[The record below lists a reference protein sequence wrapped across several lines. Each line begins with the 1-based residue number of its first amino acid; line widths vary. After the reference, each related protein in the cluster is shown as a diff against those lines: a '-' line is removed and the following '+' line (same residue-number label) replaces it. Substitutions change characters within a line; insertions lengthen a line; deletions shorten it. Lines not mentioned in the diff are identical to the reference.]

1 MIFNLVDTN
10 KLQSI
15 VTVTVT
21 DESSS
26 GLQSGR
32 IIVLTDGTYSYSG
45 TTASDGTA
53 EIVVTTEGTFTPS
66 MSNVPS
72 GGSTTFT
79 PSTITVAGGH
89 EYTLGCAI
97 SFFHWIFGVRITI
110 AESNPLTRVVYTD
123 DAVGFTPCSNAGTS
137 VSMGSWAGSKLISDI
152 VPVEMSIDGNHT
164 EHELSHTNLNYLLD
178 GTTPATAT
186 WDKFTK
192 IPFKWLSLSSDATYI
207 YIKFS
212 DIQQDASYTDWYF
225 SYNGTVKENMY
236 IGDFLAY
243 VTGSNAYSR
252 TGQTP
257 TPNISIT
264 DWITYSQARGTG
276 YDLFRYNQ
284 LIFLQCLYIVL
295 FKSTDSQTALGY
307 GYVGGSESQTT
318 GADNTLVNEYGMYGN
333 VSAQTSRMS
342 FFWIEDFWGNM
353 YQWIGGIQSNAS
365 YNLLVS
371 DKSAI
376 TPTGWTTITTGL
388 STSVGG
394 FISAVVGSQKGG
406 FCITVGSGSETTYWC
421 DYGDLSASAFPKFG
435 GYWKRGA
442 NAGMFYLSVIYS
454 ATNTGAS
461 LGSRL
466 SYGG

>member
-53 EIVVTTEGTFTPS
+53 EIVVTTEGTFTPY
-66 MSNVPS
+66 MSNIPS
-72 GGSTTFT
+72 GSSTVFT
-79 PSTITVAGGH
+79 PSTIAVAWGH
-89 EYTLGCAI
+89 EYSMGCTI
-97 SFFHWIFGVRITI
+97 SFHWTFGVRITI

-137 VSMGSWAGSKLISDI
+137 VSMGSWTGSKLISDI

-164 EHELSHTNLNYLLD
+164 EHELSHTNLNVLLD

-225 SYNGTVKENMY
+225 SYNGTVKDNMY
-236 IGDFLAY
+236 IGDFLSY
-243 VTGSNAYSR
+243 MTGSLAYSR

-257 TPNISIT
+257 TPSVSLT
-264 DWITYSQARGTG
+264 DWITYSQTRGTG

-307 GYVGGSESQTT
+307 GYVGGSASQTT
-318 GADNTLVNEYGMYGN
+318 GVDNTLVNEYGMYGN
-333 VSAQTSRMS
+333 VSTQTSRMS

-353 YQWIGGIQSNAS
+353 YQFIGGVQSNAS

-371 DKSAI
+371 DRSAI
-376 TPTGWTTITTGL
+376 TPTGWTEVTTGI
-388 STSVGG
+388 STSIGG
-394 FISAVVGSQKGG
+394 YINSVVGSQKGG
-406 FCITVGSGSETTYWC
+406 FCSKSRAGSATTYWC
-421 DYGDLSASAFPKFG
+421 DYGSLETYFFPRFG
-435 GYWKRGA
+435 GGWSGGTYDGLFSLLV
-442 NAGMFYLSVIYS
+442 NYS
-454 ATNTGAS
+454 AVDA
-461 LGSRL
+461 LADFGSRL